1 MKHWKVTVK
10 KPPQLSERQRFS
22 HWRMHVCHA
31 NTGEIKTRQNE
42 VPKMNFFSLCRMC
55 LCVFVNGCRS
65 AKGCFR
71 QERRNFVEFLSNNKK
86 KVVGACLDLLICI
99 CSYKFVPPGVV
110 FFFFVNSFMWNCES
124 SPHLFFKR
132 RFLCNSPVFIV
143 SFFES
148 DSKIWGPLSP
158 QSVSWCLCCSL

>member
-1 MKHWKVTVK
+1 MVRKSHSIFEIFHVF
-10 KPPQLSERQRFS
+10 PPQLSDRQRFS
-22 HWRMHVCHA
+22 HWIMLVCHA

-110 FFFFVNSFMWNCES
+110 FFFFCKFIYVE
-124 SPHLFFKR
+124 LR
-132 RFLCNSPVFIV
+132 VFT
-143 SFFES
+143 
-148 DSKIWGPLSP
+148 
-158 QSVSWCLCCSL
+158 SLIF